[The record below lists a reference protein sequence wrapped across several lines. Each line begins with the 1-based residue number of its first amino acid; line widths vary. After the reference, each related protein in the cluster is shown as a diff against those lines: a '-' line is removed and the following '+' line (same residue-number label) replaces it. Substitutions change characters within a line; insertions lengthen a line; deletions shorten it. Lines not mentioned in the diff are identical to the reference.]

1 MNLLRS
7 ATALVSGLLFG
18 FGLALSGMM
27 DPEKVLGFLDI
38 AGAWDPSLVF
48 VLGGAVGV
56 SGLGYLIRARMAR
69 PLLAPRFEVPT
80 TSRLD
85 ARLIGGAALFGIGWG
100 LAGFCPG
107 PALAGLVLGL
117 PPVAVFVAA
126 MLAGMLLHRLTAGG
140 WPVTPP
146 RQGELGR

>member
-1 MNLLRS
+1 MTIPRF
-7 ATALVSGLLFG
+7 TAALASGLLFG

-27 DPEKVLGFLDI
+27 DPEKVLGFLDF

-56 SGLGYLIRARMAR
+56 SGLGYLIKARLAR
-69 PLLAPRFEVPT
+69 PVLAAHFEVPT
-80 TSRLD
+80 ASSPD

-117 PPVAVFVAA
+117 PPVALFVAA
-126 MLAGMLLHRLTAGG
+126 MLAGMLLHRATAGRQ
-140 WPVTPP
+140 PMP
-146 RQGELGR
+146 RNAR